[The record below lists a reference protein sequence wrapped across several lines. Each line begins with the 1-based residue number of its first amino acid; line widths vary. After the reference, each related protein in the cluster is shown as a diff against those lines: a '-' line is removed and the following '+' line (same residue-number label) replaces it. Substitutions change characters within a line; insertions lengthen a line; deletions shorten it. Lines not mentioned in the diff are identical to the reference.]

1 MIAEIVY
8 RKSSHFC
15 SFILKNTSGSQIHL
29 SSEETPD
36 CSNGSTPISHL
47 SGFVDVSELVSN
59 GGLLV
64 VSAAVH
70 QILLAG

>member
-1 MIAEIVY
+1 MIGCFLYMCIYYIKVNN
-8 RKSSHFC
+8 S

-64 VSAAVH
+64 VSAAVR
-70 QILLAG
+70 QI